1 MMRMLG
7 PVVRCSGGGA
17 KTQVNNGSKPLPFE
31 FVSLYLR
38 GKSDGFTL
46 KGGDAT
52 KGTLDV
58 QYDGPRPDPKIAGT
72 CGKTG
77 TYQPMRK
84 RGAIILAT
92 GGDNSNS
99 AMGKFCTNSGSFLEA
114 CTIQQLPKCLQCA
127 HDCLRWYVAMYLQTR
142 GTWSPASRPT
152 RRTQRSRQILWP
164 LST

>member
-1 MMRMLG
+1 M
-7 PVVRCSGGGA
+7 
-17 KTQVNNGSKPLPFE
+17 NNGSKPLPYE

-58 QYDGPRPDPKIAGT
+58 QYDGPRPDPEIAGT

-84 RGAIILAT
+84 KGRHLAPN
-92 GGDNSNS
+92 D
-99 AMGKFCTNSGSFLEA
+99 AQVTNIGL
-114 CTIQQLPKCLQCA
+114 TM
-127 HDCLRWYVAMYLQTR
+127 RY
-142 GTWSPASRPT
+142 
-152 RRTQRSRQILWP
+152 
-164 LST
+164 

>member
-1 MMRMLG
+1 MFFSYSPCKCNDLELHCPHMHKDHFSTTLLPPATLSFAESG
-7 PVVRCSGGGA
+7 VAPSPHCHIIHGQLIALCLCCSGCGA

-52 KGTLDV
+52 QGTLDV

-84 RGAIILAT
+84 VL
-92 GGDNSNS
+92 SLS
-99 AMGKFCTNSGSFLEA
+99 LSL
-114 CTIQQLPKCLQCA
+114 
-127 HDCLRWYVAMYLQTR
+127 
-142 GTWSPASRPT
+142 SPS
-152 RRTQRSRQILWP
+152 
-164 LST
+164 LSL

>member
-1 MMRMLG
+1 MTKCFG
-7 PVVRCSGGGA
+7 CVVRCSGGGA

-99 AMGKFCTNSGSFLEA
+99 AMGKFCS
-114 CTIQQLPKCLQCA
+114 
-127 HDCLRWYVAMYLQTR
+127 
-142 GTWSPASRPT
+142 
-152 RRTQRSRQILWP
+152 
-164 LST
+164 

>member
-1 MMRMLG
+1 MKAPGQERTLNKACTSKYCMQGSGRSLQGMTSLCS
-7 PVVRCSGGGA
+7 PMRCSGGGA

-84 RGAIILAT
+84 KGAIILAT

-99 AMGKFCTNSGSFLEA
+99 AMGKFCTL
-114 CTIQQLPKCLQCA
+114 
-127 HDCLRWYVAMYLQTR
+127 
-142 GTWSPASRPT
+142 
-152 RRTQRSRQILWP
+152 
-164 LST
+164 

>member
-1 MMRMLG
+1 MSYAESGVAPAPHCHIIHG
-7 PVVRCSGGGA
+7 PLIALCLCCSGGGA

-52 KGTLDV
+52 QGTLDV

-77 TYQPMRK
+77 TYQPMRTV
-84 RGAIILAT
+84 L
-92 GGDNSNS
+92 SLS
-99 AMGKFCTNSGSFLEA
+99 LSL
-114 CTIQQLPKCLQCA
+114 
-127 HDCLRWYVAMYLQTR
+127 
-142 GTWSPASRPT
+142 SPS
-152 RRTQRSRQILWP
+152 
-164 LST
+164 LSL